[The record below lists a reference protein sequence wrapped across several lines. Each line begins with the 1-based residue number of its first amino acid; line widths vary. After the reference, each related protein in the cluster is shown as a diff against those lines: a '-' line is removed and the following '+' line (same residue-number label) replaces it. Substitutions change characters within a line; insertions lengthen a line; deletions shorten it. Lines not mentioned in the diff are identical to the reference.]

1 MSRTSYIWWNEDDVR
16 FILDQ
21 QTYLDFFFSDVK
33 PSNILLDRQGNIKL
47 CDFGI
52 SGQLV
57 DSIARS
63 RDAGCRPYMAV
74 STQFSLN
81 E

>member
-1 MSRTSYIWWNEDDVR
+1 MGLWCKPHENNNILFCTSFVDYI
-16 FILDQ
+16 
-21 QTYLDFFFSDVK
+21 DVK
-33 PSNILLDRQGNIKL
+33 PSNILIDCNGNVKL

-63 RDAGCRPYMAV
+63 RDAGCKPYMAV
-74 STQFSLN
+74 SFN
-81 E
+81 